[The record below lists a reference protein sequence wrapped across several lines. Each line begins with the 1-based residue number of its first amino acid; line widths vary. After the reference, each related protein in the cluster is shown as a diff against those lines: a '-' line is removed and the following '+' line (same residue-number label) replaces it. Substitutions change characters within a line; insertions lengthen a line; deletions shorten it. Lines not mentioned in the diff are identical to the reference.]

1 MYIQLE
7 EHKMVKLLENG
18 HLKTIG
24 ILVTIL
30 LLTVNLILT
39 VRGSD
44 SAKIDKLDKQI
55 NGNGQEGVV
64 VKLTRVETK
73 VDLILEQLDDFK

>member
-1 MYIQLE
+1 
-7 EHKMVKLLENG
+7 MVKLLENG